1 MAWVVSLTRGA
12 SLVFDRISAFPSYPS
27 ALLYS
32 EVAYRRGLTMID
44 SHRGFSANLQASE
57 SSLEGWGGS
66 SSREGVD
73 CQLKK

>member
-12 SLVFDRISAFPSYPS
+12 SLVFDGKSAFPSYPS

-57 SSLEGWGGS
+57 SSLEGWRS
-66 SSREGVD
+66 SSSGEGVD